1 MRALIKKIIHQVF
14 NALFP
19 AVCYACGNTLYEDE
33 KDVCNVC
40 MHEMPKTHFW
50 PKQENKAA
58 ELFYGLIRFEY
69 IAAHYYFNKETRIQ
83 NLMHK
88 LKYRNRPEI
97 GFKLGREIGKTIQEH
112 TPNQIDFIIPVP
124 LHQKKFKKRG
134 YNQSDYIADGIS
146 STSQIPTVKALLL
159 RSIETSTQ
167 TKKSKMERRENMKNV
182 FELNPYEA
190 YKNAHFLL
198 TDDVLTTGATL
209 ESAAAKLLEIP
220 GAKVSVYTLAIATN
234 Q

>member
-1 MRALIKKIIHQVF
+1 MIALGKQIVHRVL
-14 NALFP
+14 NSLFP
-19 AVCYACGNTLYEDE
+19 AVCYACGNALYEDE

-40 MHEMPKTHFW
+40 LHEMPKTNFW
-50 PKQENKAA
+50 PKKENKAS
-58 ELFYGLIRFEY
+58 ELFYGLIQFEY

-88 LKYRNRPEI
+88 LKYKDRPQI
-97 GFKLGREIGKTIQEH
+97 GYKLGKELGKTIQKH
-112 TPNQIDFIIPVP
+112 TPNQIDYIIPVP
-124 LHQKKFKKRG
+124 LHEKKFKKRG
-134 YNQSDYIADGIS
+134 YNQSDFIADGIS
-146 STSQIPTVKALLL
+146 TTSQIPVLKTLLI

-182 FELNPYEA
+182 FELNAFDAYE
-190 YKNAHFLL
+190 NAHFLL

-220 GAKVSVYTLAIATN
+220 GAKVSVYTLAIAIN
-234 Q
+234 L